1 LEIRIDSDSRREAAT
16 AQNTLSLEILRTAQ
30 EMTRCELSPGDSGN
44 VSARLPE
51 GLLITPTGMAYSD
64 MRVDDLVFLDLD
76 GSQPKRPTSK
86 PARLPSSEWHFHA
99 AIYRARP
106 EVNAVLH
113 AHPRFS
119 TALACT
125 GRTIPPFS
133 YMVAM
138 GGGKDIRCA
147 PYALFGSDALANSTV
162 QALEGRR
169 ACLLEH
175 HGSIALGDS
184 PEDALRLCREVEELA
199 AQYCEILK
207 MGGEKHL
214 SDEQMEAVLEKFKTY
229 GQQQDPQET

>member
-1 LEIRIDSDSRREAAT
+1 
-16 AQNTLSLEILRTAQ
+16 
-30 EMTRCELSPGDSGN
+30 
-44 VSARLPE
+44 
-51 GLLITPTGMAYSD
+51 MAYSD
-64 MRVDDLVFLDLD
+64 MSVDDLVFLSLD
-76 GSQPKRPTSK
+76 GNQPERPTSK
-86 PARLPSSEWHFHA
+86 PARLPSSEWYFHA
-99 AIYRARP
+99 AIYRDRP

-125 GRTIPPFS
+125 ERAIPPFT

-147 PYALFGSDALANSTV
+147 PYAIFGSDVLADNTV
-162 QALEGRR
+162 QALEGRQ
-169 ACLLEH
+169 ACLLAH

-184 PEDALRLCREVEELA
+184 PEDALQLCREVEELA

-207 MGGEKHL
+207 IGGEKHL

-229 GQQQDPQET
+229 GQQKEQRKDPQEI